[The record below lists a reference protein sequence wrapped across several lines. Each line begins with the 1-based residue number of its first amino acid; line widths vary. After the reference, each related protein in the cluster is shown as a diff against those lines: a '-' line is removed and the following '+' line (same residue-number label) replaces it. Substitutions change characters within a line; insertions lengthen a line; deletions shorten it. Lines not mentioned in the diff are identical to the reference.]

1 VVHQNKELLLG
12 LNGKDSA
19 CWLKG
24 GVSFDQKKLWGP
36 ESNLNRIDAPY
47 TGYHHHSFHGLWD
60 PEIK

>member
-1 VVHQNKELLLG
+1 MV
-12 LNGKDSA
+12 A
-19 CWLKG
+19 LK
-24 GVSFDQKKLWGP
+24 VERALTKTLWGP